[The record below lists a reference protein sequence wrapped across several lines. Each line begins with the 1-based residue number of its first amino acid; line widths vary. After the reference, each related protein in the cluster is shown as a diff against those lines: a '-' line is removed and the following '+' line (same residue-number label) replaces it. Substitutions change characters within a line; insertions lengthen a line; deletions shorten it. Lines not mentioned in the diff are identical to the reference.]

1 MNAPSRQGAGT
12 ALSGETAK
20 KSSAFG
26 RGSLL
31 NYPLGTSFIAIFGLV
46 AALLL
51 IYVTIV
57 LWSNEDHRSQIVDAT
72 ARQYTAFLNAEVHQL
87 NHRLRNVAR
96 SPEVIEAL
104 ESNNTAL
111 IQVLERRWQS
121 VLDYA
126 LRVKLVPKGDAL
138 PDLTGD
144 PPINFAALDMIKRAE
159 SKHVVLPEAFQ
170 HEGGIIVHTATAVT
184 TTSDEVA
191 GVILAT
197 FSIALFTEPLVVF
210 DGTNGELIVQQQFP
224 GGHPLELVS
233 LGTPLATSIQQ
244 TRLQLNLDHW
254 YVVFRPAAHLGSN
267 PPLISSI
274 KLVMPAAIALAS
286 LVFALFLGYARLHRT
301 LQKDAKTFFDYVRRA
316 LDGASRPIGEYQLD
330 LFANLAMLTRRHARK
345 SIRVR
350 DDTTT
355 PRLPPKGENRQASAP
370 ENVKRWEVHT
380 GIGAQEGPD
389 ESAEDDV
396 LDVAIVDDDGDTK
409 VSPQAPIADLDP
421 AIFRAYDIRGIVG
434 DNLTDDIVYHIGR
447 AIGSEAQSRGQGS
460 LAVGCDGRNSSDQ
473 LRTALIRGLMDTG
486 RKVYDVGLVPTPAL
500 YYATHALDT
509 HSGVMVT
516 GSHNPPEYN
525 GLKIVLGGET
535 LADEAIQA
543 LRRRIMSNELVE
555 GTGSV
560 ERVDILDHYVDRIA
574 SDIAL
579 ARPLKV
585 VADCG
590 NGVAGI
596 VAPRLIEALGCQV
609 VPLYCDVDGNF
620 PNHHPDPA
628 VPENL
633 EDLIAAV
640 HRENAD
646 LGIAFD
652 GDGDRLGVVTNA
664 GNIIWP
670 DQLLMLFAR
679 DIVGRNP
686 GADVVYDVKC
696 SKHLNS
702 VISEYGG
709 RPIMWKTGHS
719 HIKAKVKET
728 GALLGGEFSGHIF
741 FAERWYGFDDAL
753 YSAARLLEI
762 LATEA
767 TSAQEIFESFPYTVS
782 TPEIKVEVTEESK
795 FELIEQ
801 LKNKA
806 DFGDGSITT
815 IDGIRVDYSDGWGL
829 VRASNTSPC
838 LTLRFEADTQDAL
851 KRIQEVFRS
860 QLRKTDPSLQF

>member
-1 MNAPSRQGAGT
+1 MNAPSRQGVGS

-20 KSSAFG
+20 RSSVFG
-26 RGSLL
+26 SGSLL
-31 NYPLGTSFIAIFGLV
+31 SYPLGTSFIAIVGLL
-46 AALLL
+46 AAIVL

-57 LWSNEDHRSQIVDAT
+57 LWSNEDHRRQIVDAT
-72 ARQYTAFLNAEVHQL
+72 ARQYTALLNAEVHQL

-126 LRVKLVPKGDAL
+126 LRVELIPKGTAE

-159 SKHVVLPEAFQ
+159 SKDVVLPEAFQ
-170 HEGGIIVHTATAVT
+170 HQGEIIVHTASTVVT
-184 TTSDEVA
+184 GSDEVA

-197 FSIALFTEPLVVF
+197 FSIALFTEPMQVF
-210 DGTNGELIVQQQFP
+210 EATNGELIVEQEFP

-233 LGTPLATSIQQ
+233 LGTPPATAVQQ

-254 YVVFRPAAHLGSN
+254 HVVFRPAAHLGGT
-267 PPLISSI
+267 LISNI
-274 KLVMPAAIALAS
+274 KLVIPAAIAFAS
-286 LVFALFLGYARLHRT
+286 LAFALFLGYARLHRT
-301 LQKDAKTFFDYVRRA
+301 LQKDAQTFVDYVRRT

-330 LFANLAMLTRRHARK
+330 LFANLALLTRRHARK

-350 DDTTT
+350 DDTTS
-355 PRLPPKGENRQASAP
+355 PRLTPKAERRRAAAP
-370 ENVKRWEVHT
+370 ENAKQWEVDT
-380 GIGAQEGPD
+380 GIVVEE
-389 ESAEDDV
+389 ESAEDDDDV
-396 LDVAIVDDDGDTK
+396 LDVAIVDDDETTQ
-409 VSPQAPIADLDP
+409 VSPQTPVEDLDP
-421 AIFRAYDIRGIVG
+421 TIFRAYDIRGIVG
-434 DNLTDDIVYHIGR
+434 DNLTDNVVYHIGR

-473 LRTALIRGLMDTG
+473 LRTSLIRGLMDTG
-486 RKVYDVGLVPTPAL
+486 CKIFDVGLVPTPAL

-509 HSGVMVT
+509 QSGVMVT

-525 GLKIVLGGET
+525 GLKMVLGGET
-535 LADEAIQA
+535 LADEAIQT
-543 LRRRIMSNELVE
+543 LRRRIKSNELIE

-596 VAPRLIEALGCQV
+596 VAPRLIEALGCEV
-609 VPLYCDVDGNF
+609 VPLYCEVDGNF
-620 PNHHPDPA
+620 PNHHPDPM

-640 HRENAD
+640 IRENAD

-696 SKHLNS
+696 SRHLNS
-702 VISEYGG
+702 FISEYGG

-719 HIKAKVKET
+719 HIKAKMKET
-728 GALLGGEFSGHIF
+728 GALLGGEFSGHICF
-741 FAERWYGFDDAL
+741 SERWYGFDDAL

-762 LATEA
+762 LGTEE
-767 TSAQEIFESFPYTVS
+767 TSAQEILESFPDTVS
-782 TPEIKVEVTEESK
+782 TPEIKVAVTEESK
-795 FELIEQ
+795 FKLIEL
-801 LKNKA
+801 LKSKS
-806 DFGDGSITT
+806 DFGEGSVNT

-838 LTLRFEADTQDAL
+838 LTLRFEADTQEAL
-851 KRIQEVFRS
+851 NRIQEVFRS
-860 QLRKTDPSLQF
+860 QLRETDPSLQF